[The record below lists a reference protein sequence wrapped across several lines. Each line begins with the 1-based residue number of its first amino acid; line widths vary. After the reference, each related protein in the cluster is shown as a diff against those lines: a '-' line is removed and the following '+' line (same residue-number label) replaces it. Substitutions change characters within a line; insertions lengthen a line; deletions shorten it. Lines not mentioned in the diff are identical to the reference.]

1 MISEIHNFGHLMI
14 ARRAGG
20 EPVALVRSPDEIV
33 FLAFDTSIRR
43 LVELHILQSG
53 QSLDSVAKK
62 SAFDRARL
70 AAEIRGQAFMRILDV
85 GEERGLVY
93 YTSNLSDG
101 EFVEAYIERRGALH
115 PAIVFSLL
123 IQLLDELI
131 PLKLYWRVV
140 SRMRLDRVLVTT
152 LEDAFLQMRIYDY
165 AFSNA
170 EAEGTDDNG
179 SCLVEQACRLMFL
192 MLTGRP
198 YDGENPDR
206 QPVLTALPAGLRM
219 TMRTALLDPG
229 SCHNSLERLRD
240 EVKEALSAVVTGI
253 QSRNSRR
260 HLALIAAL
268 QPRSQLQDILLE
280 NVPAEQIL
288 GSRFRPGVEGVP
300 RRYPFSIP
308 CLNAKNDQAVMVHL
322 LPPARIVA
330 KEQYEA
336 MPMQMWRFNSEQHPN
351 ILRSLSVWESPEWT
365 FLTEDQEPGFA
376 LSRLLAERLTLNPN
390 EALIVLRQVQAGV
403 SQAME
408 CGVPRLD
415 LHPSNIVMRV
425 GRNGP
430 LAARDHERL
439 MQKRLDAWPAF
450 QIKLRAHLTMR
461 NLYEPPLVDAPEG
474 GEMEDV
480 DLADRDYRN
489 RAFVV
494 LVAYL
499 LTGQRQTG
507 WELKFPEATPE
518 PLVDYLLEV
527 LGQVHLAGRTPD
539 PASFLQRFELLLN
552 GPVAAPSLAAR
563 LRGSAVPL
571 EEMESAGSISDFENE
586 WGDDDGCLDSPVLAP
601 LAGKK
606 GRTVS
611 YGPPLASPWT
621 WAAVAALVLL
631 LTGGVW
637 LLGGGSSAAAGVA
650 TGHMAKGLP
659 DVPKPAEIAE
669 KKVPLPSLPESQAA
683 PLNHG
688 PLSREPWERS
698 GRPVMQPVS
707 GSGTPAAAE
716 AAQPSVGASS
726 PAEFPEPAKDEPEPL
741 KAAAKEETPAPAAP
755 PLPVPSAREPEQVIR
770 RAIVPTAEEI
780 ARFKE
785 SLKQAAKPDL

>member
-1 MISEIHNFGHLMI
+1 MVSEIHNFGHLMI

-140 SRMRLDRVLVTT
+140 SHMRLDRVLVTT

-165 AFSNA
+165 ALSK
-170 EAEGTDDNG
+170 AEGADENG

-198 YDGENPDR
+198 YDGESPDR

-240 EVKEALSAVVTGI
+240 DVKEALSAVVTGI

-260 HLALIAAL
+260 QLALIAAL

-288 GSRFRPGVEGVP
+288 GSRFRPGVDGVP

-330 KEQYEA
+330 KEHYEA
-336 MPMQMWRFNSEQHPN
+336 VPLQMWRFNSEQHPN

-430 LAARDHERL
+430 LAAREHERL

-474 GEMEDV
+474 GEMEDM

-494 LVAYL
+494 LAAYL

-507 WELKFPEATPE
+507 GELKFPEATPE

-552 GPVAAPSLAAR
+552 GPVTAPSLAVR

-586 WGDDDGCLDSPVLAP
+586 WQDDEGCLDSPVLAP

-650 TGHMAKGLP
+650 TGHMAKGLL
-659 DVPKPAEIAE
+659 DSSKPAEIAE
-669 KKVPLPSLPESQAA
+669 KKELPAQLRPMPEAEEA

-688 PLSREPWERS
+688 PPTREPWAQS

-707 GSGTPAAAE
+707 GSGIPAAPP
-716 AAQPSVGASS
+716 PSVTASS
-726 PAEFPEPAKDEPEPL
+726 PAESPEPAKQEPEPL
-741 KAAAKEETPAPAAP
+741 KAAAKEVAPAPVAS

-785 SLKQAAKPDL
+785 SLKQAAKPDQ